1 VTAEASPDAP
11 ATSFPPLTRQPPGE
25 PPLDLLAP
33 ETVVPVGETFRARR
47 LNTGL
52 DRITRRA
59 SGRRSVTRTEL
70 KRGRYIRARPARQ
83 NENDIAFDATL
94 RQAAP
99 YQRRRQR
106 QGVAFA
112 VEPQDLQRKVRVRRA
127 ANLILFVVDASWSM
141 AAAERMAAT
150 KGTVMSLLVDAYQ
163 RRDRVGLVTFR
174 GQQADL
180 VLPFTS
186 NVERAQPLLAE
197 IPVGGKTPL
206 SRGLFLAYQYFVQA
220 LRQDPEAMPLM
231 ILLTDGAGNVSMTDL
246 PPLVEARGIAETI
259 KQRGIRSVV
268 INMEP
273 AQFDRGLAQ
282 ELADALGGSCYSL
295 EEMHSEALL
304 RTVRQELGHG

>member
-1 VTAEASPDAP
+1 M
-11 ATSFPPLTRQPPGE
+11 
-25 PPLDLLAP
+25 
-33 ETVVPVGETFRARR
+33 FRARR

-52 DRITRRA
+52 DRLSRRA
-59 SGRRSVTRTEL
+59 SGRRSVTRTEM
-70 KRGRYIRARPARQ
+70 KRGRYIRARPARRG
-83 NENDIAFDATL
+83 ENDIALDATL

-99 YQRRRQR
+99 YQRRRKR
-106 QGVAFA
+106 REVAFV
-112 VEPQDLQRKVRVRRA
+112 VESQDLQRKIRVRRA

-150 KGTVMSLLVDAYQ
+150 KGAVMSLLLDAYQ

-180 VLPFTS
+180 VLPFTGS
-186 NVERAQPLLAE
+186 VERAQPLLGD

-206 SRGLFLAYQYFVQA
+206 SRGLFLAYEAFVRA

-246 PPLVEARGIAETI
+246 PPQEESRQLAALI

-273 AQFDRGLAQ
+273 AQFDRGLAR
-282 ELADALGGSCYSL
+282 ELADELGGACYSL
-295 EEMHSEALL
+295 EDMHSEALL
-304 RTVRQELGHG
+304 RTIHQELSQK